1 MRELCV
7 VVESAVGTVIAGHR
21 GKQVRGTQSSIR
33 SPNSRS
39 AFK

>member
-21 GKQVRGTQSSIR
+21 GKQVRGTMEMR
-33 SPNSRS
+33 RGG
-39 AFK
+39 